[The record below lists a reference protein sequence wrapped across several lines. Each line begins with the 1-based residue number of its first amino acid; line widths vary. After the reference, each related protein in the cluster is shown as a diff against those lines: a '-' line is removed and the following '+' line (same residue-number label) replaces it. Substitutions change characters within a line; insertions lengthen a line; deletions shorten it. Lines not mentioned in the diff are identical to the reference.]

1 MINFFIEQVLNGLD
15 YIYTQFLASFFTKI
29 TEIFT
34 RFEDYQDI
42 FEQFMEMVYF
52 LFGKN
57 LIVFF
62 LGCCLTIIIVKIVF
76 AIINLAG
83 QFIP

>member
-15 YIYTQFLASFFTKI
+15 FIYSQFLASFFSKI
-29 TEIFT
+29 TEIFS

-42 FEQFMEMVYF
+42 FEQFMEMIYF

-62 LGCCLTIIIVKIVF
+62 LSCCLTIIIVKIVF

>member
-15 YIYTQFLASFFTKI
+15 FIYAQFLVGFFTKI

-34 RFEDYQDI
+34 RFEEYQDI
-42 FEQFMEMVYF
+42 FEQFMEIIYF

>member
-1 MINFFIEQVLNGLD
+1 MINFFIEQVLAGLD
-15 YIYTQFLASFFTKI
+15 YVYTQFLASFFTKI

-42 FEQFMEMVYF
+42 FEEFIQVMYF

-57 LIVFF
+57 LVVFF
-62 LGCCLTIIIVKIVF
+62 LGCCLTIIIVKVVF
-76 AIINLAG
+76 AIINLVG
-83 QFIP
+83 QFVP

>member
-15 YIYTQFLASFFTKI
+15 FIYSQFLASFFTKI

-34 RFEDYQDI
+34 RFEEYQDI
-42 FEQFMEMVYF
+42 FEEFMQIIYF

-62 LGCCLTIIIVKIVF
+62 LGCCLTIILVKIVF